1 MIKHSI
7 SFGDLTGGLNNVDTM
22 DRLNSSPRRT
32 ETPDIMNVEYFQLG
46 GIKSMDG
53 NTQVG
58 DKQSSKIVGG
68 WEYRKGNDKYMMIAT
83 LDGEVKILNQVTNTF
98 DLVYTF
104 HHQSQRVSF
113 TNMNNGC
120 VFTNGIDDLVFFE
133 KNRHI
138 LLNGTVSVTE
148 GLSTVT
154 GTNTKFTSE
163 LKKGDT
169 ISIGDNVYFVKSIT
183 TDTELELRTN
193 ATVTATNSNYYLS
206 EVSECNA
213 TLINE
218 EDPNLSTPIRGL
230 AIQYYKGRLWVGGDN
245 GLFYSQ
251 VGMYNGW
258 DIKYDA
264 GVIYSVYNDTSE
276 ITALGLYSDYLLIHK
291 KFNTYILT
299 ISSTGSTITVDP
311 YSNISCDSQQSWIQT
326 NLKYYVYSKEHKGI
340 FPMAQRTVFNDKY
353 VGEEITAK
361 VHNLFDRIRLSDTD
375 EIFIVNLTKKRWI
388 IFYLPLIDNAGS
400 GNVLI
405 FDIMTKSWL
414 FRKVP
419 QIVSMAFNFDT
430 DVYIGTDDG
439 KVLKEFSGSTF
450 DGKVINAYY
459 RSPWFDWAD
468 GYTQSFSEFAIELAS
483 EYKNKFYLRTYKDGV
498 TKYEDRLLDSE
509 NLLGEGLVWEGKDS
523 DTTTTL
529 WDDDE
534 WVTSEFRDIRM
545 VLPNNVFG
553 KFQLEIGTNEL
564 GQGFA
569 IYGYSF
575 RRIEFEESPW

>member
-22 DRLNSSPRRT
+22 DRLNSSSRRT

-53 NTQVG
+53 NTQIG

-83 LDGEVKILNQVTNTF
+83 LNGEVKILNKATNTF

-104 HHQSQRVSF
+104 PHQSQRVSF

-133 KNRHI
+133 KNRHT
-138 LLNGTVSVTE
+138 LLSGTVSVTE

-154 GTNTKFTSE
+154 GTSTKFKTE
-163 LKKGDT
+163 LRKGDT
-169 ISIGDNVYFVKSIT
+169 ISVGDNVYFVKSIT

-193 ATVTATNSNYYLS
+193 AISTTTNSNYYLS

-213 TLINE
+213 TLINQ

-299 ISSTGSTITVDP
+299 ISSTGNTITVDP

-529 WDDDE
+529 WDNDE

-545 VLPNNVFG
+545 VLPNNVFS

-575 RRIEFEESPW
+575 RRVEFEESPW

>member
-7 SFGDLTGGLNNVDTM
+7 SFEDLTGGLNNVDTM
-22 DRLNSSPRRT
+22 RRLNSSPRRT

-68 WEYRKGNDKYMMIAT
+68 WEYVKGNDKYMMIAT
-83 LDGEVKILNQVTNTF
+83 LNGEVKILNKATNTF

-104 HHQSQRVSF
+104 QHQSQRVSF

-133 KNRHI
+133 KNRHT
-138 LLNGTVSVTE
+138 LLSGTVSITE

-193 ATVTATNSNYYLS
+193 AITTATNSNYYLS

-213 TLINE
+213 TLINQ

-375 EIFIVNLTKKRWI
+375 EIFVVNLTKKRWL

-405 FDIMTKSWL
+405 FDIITKSWL

-468 GYTQSFSEFAIELAS
+468 GYAQSFSEFTIELAS

-498 TKYEDRLLDSE
+498 TKYEDRLIDSE
-509 NLLGEGLVWEGKDS
+509 NLLGEGLVWEGEES
-523 DTTTTL
+523 DTTTTS
-529 WDDDE
+529 WDNDD

-545 VLPNNVFG
+545 VLPNNVFEN
-553 KFQLEIGTNEL
+553 FQLEIGTNEL

-575 RRIEFEESPW
+575 RRVEFEESPW

>member
-83 LDGEVKILNQVTNTF
+83 LNGEVKILNQATNTF

-133 KNRHI
+133 KNRHT
-138 LLNGTVSVTE
+138 LLSGTVSIIE

-163 LKKGDT
+163 LRKGDT
-169 ISIGDNVYFVKSIT
+169 ISVGDNVYFVKSIT

-193 ATVTATNSNYYLS
+193 AIATATNSNYYLS

-213 TLINE
+213 TLINQ

-450 DGKVINAYY
+450 DGKIINAYY

-468 GYTQSFSEFAIELAS
+468 GYTQSFSEFSIELAS
-483 EYKNKFYLRTYKDGV
+483 EYKNKFYLRTYKNGI

-509 NLLGEGLVWEGKDS
+509 NLLGQGLVWEGKDS

-529 WDDDE
+529 WDNDE
-534 WVTSEFRDIRM
+534 WVTSEFNDIRM

>member
-1 MIKHSI
+1 
-7 SFGDLTGGLNNVDTM
+7 
-22 DRLNSSPRRT
+22 
-32 ETPDIMNVEYFQLG
+32 
-46 GIKSMDG
+46 
-53 NTQVG
+53 
-58 DKQSSKIVGG
+58 
-68 WEYRKGNDKYMMIAT
+68 
-83 LDGEVKILNQVTNTF
+83 
-98 DLVYTF
+98 
-104 HHQSQRVSF
+104 
-113 TNMNNGC
+113 
-120 VFTNGIDDLVFFE
+120 
-133 KNRHI
+133 
-138 LLNGTVSVTE
+138 
-148 GLSTVT
+148 
-154 GTNTKFTSE
+154 
-163 LKKGDT
+163 
-169 ISIGDNVYFVKSIT
+169 
-183 TDTELELRTN
+183 
-193 ATVTATNSNYYLS
+193 
-206 EVSECNA
+206 
-213 TLINE
+213 
-218 EDPNLSTPIRGL
+218 
-230 AIQYYKGRLWVGGDN
+230 
-245 GLFYSQ
+245 
-251 VGMYNGW
+251 
-258 DIKYDA
+258 
-264 GVIYSVYNDTSE
+264 
-276 ITALGLYSDYLLIHK
+276 
-291 KFNTYILT
+291 
-299 ISSTGSTITVDP
+299 
-311 YSNISCDSQQSWIQT
+311 
-326 NLKYYVYSKEHKGI
+326 
-340 FPMAQRTVFNDKY
+340 MAQRTVFNDKY

-450 DGKVINAYY
+450 DGKIINAYY

-468 GYTQSFSEFAIELAS
+468 GYTQSFSEFSIELAS
-483 EYKNKFYLRTYKDGV
+483 EYKNKFYLRTYKNGI

-509 NLLGEGLVWEGKDS
+509 NLLGQGLVWEGKDS

-529 WDDDE
+529 WDNDE
-534 WVTSEFRDIRM
+534 WVTSEFNDIRM

>member
-104 HHQSQRVSF
+104 PHQSQRVSF

-133 KNRHI
+133 KNRHT
-138 LLNGTVSVTE
+138 LLSGTVSVTE

-169 ISIGDNVYFVKSIT
+169 ISIGNNVYFVKSIT

-545 VLPNNVFG
+545 VLPNNVFE

>member
-7 SFGDLTGGLNNVDTM
+7 SFEDLTGGLNNVDTM
-22 DRLNSSPRRT
+22 RRLNASPRRT

-53 NTQVG
+53 NTKIG

-83 LDGEVKILNQVTNTF
+83 LNGEVKILNKVTNTF

-104 HHQSQRVSF
+104 PHQSQRVSF

-133 KNRHI
+133 KNRHT
-138 LLNGTVSVTE
+138 LLSGTVSVTE
-148 GLSTVT
+148 GLSTIT
-154 GTNTKFTSE
+154 GTSTKFTTE
-163 LKKGDT
+163 LRKGDT
-169 ISIGDNVYFVKSIT
+169 ISVGDNIYFVKSIT

-193 ATVTATNSNYYLS
+193 AMSTATNSNYYLS

-213 TLINE
+213 TLINQ

-299 ISSTGSTITVDP
+299 ISSTGGTITVDP

-405 FDIMTKSWL
+405 FDIITKSWL

-419 QIVSMAFNFDT
+419 QIVSMAFNFDA

-450 DGKVINAYY
+450 DGKVLNAYY

-468 GYTQSFSEFAIELAS
+468 GYTQSFSEFTIELAS

-509 NLLGEGLVWEGKDS
+509 NLLGEGLVWEGEES
-523 DTTTTL
+523 DITTTS
-529 WDDDE
+529 WDNDD
-534 WVTSEFRDIRM
+534 WVTSEFKDIRM
-545 VLPNNVFG
+545 VLPNNVFEN
-553 KFQLEIGTNEL
+553 FQLEIGTNEL

-575 RRIEFEESPW
+575 RRVEFEESPW